1 MKSRQNRDIYKQEPP
16 LYKKARY
23 MIVAGVFLLLAL
35 HGCANG
41 STATA
46 PSFSVPNA
54 SPSTSGFELFSPTP
68 ALSSSASAVPSS
80 GAPTGIDPDK
90 FFTAVESYINDLNAE
105 NTGIGDL
112 TVKMS
117 VTYIIGFVD
126 ITFTDMTSWS
136 NFTDT
141 EKREFIIALG
151 KTLDA
156 IAADNI
162 YPGTLSAVG
171 TDTTL
176 NSPDGVEL
184 AERTSLGIV
193 FLR

>member
-1 MKSRQNRDIYKQEPP
+1 MKLYQNRGTYNQKRSIKINAW
-16 LYKKARY
+16 LCFTVAVILLST
-23 MIVAGVFLLLAL
+23 IV
-35 HGCANG
+35 GCAN
-41 STATA
+41 S
-46 PSFSVPNA
+46 
-54 SPSTSGFELFSPTP
+54 SGQTDSAIP
-68 ALSSSASAVPSS
+68 SASVSGVYSAPPAPLPSAAAVPSS

-90 FFTAVESYINDLNAE
+90 FFPAVASYISDLNAE

-112 TVKMS
+112 TVTMR

-151 KTLDA
+151 KALDA

-162 YPGTLSAVG
+162 YPGTQSAVG
-171 TDTTL
+171 TDTVL
-176 NSPDGVEL
+176 LSPGGLEL
-184 AERTSLGIV
+184 IERTSLGIV
-193 FLR
+193 KFF